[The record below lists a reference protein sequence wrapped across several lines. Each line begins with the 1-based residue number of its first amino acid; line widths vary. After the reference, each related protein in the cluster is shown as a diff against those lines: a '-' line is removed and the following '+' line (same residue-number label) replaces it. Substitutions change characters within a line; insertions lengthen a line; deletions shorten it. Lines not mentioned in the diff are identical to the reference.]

1 MNRKGNVQQCKSNAK
16 AIHPAISPIVEQSQA
31 MVAKKEILS
40 WARGI
45 KARINSYSLTDVLV
59 CPNLRRRRS
68 GCPQELD
75 QYVLMDSEPNR
86 CERPKSLD
94 LSENT

>member
-31 MVAKKEILS
+31 MVARKEILS

-59 CPNLRRRRS
+59 YPNLRRRHS
-68 GCPQELD
+68 GFPQELD

-94 LSENT
+94 LSEHT